1 MFKIKNIGKIVATF
15 ICVISTAIGAE
26 KPLVIGM
33 ELAYPPFEMT
43 DARGNPTGFS
53 VDMAKDLG
61 KYLNREIKIENMSY
75 GGLIP
80 ALKTNKIDIILSS
93 MTITQERLKSIS
105 FSIPYAK
112 SYLSILVNKN
122 SPVEKV
128 ADLNVKGRKI
138 AVKKGTTG
146 HLVSTEYFP
155 NAEIL
160 VFDKE
165 TPAVLEVTQGKVD
178 AFIYDPLTIIKN
190 WKDNPN
196 TTKPIFEQFQKESE
210 NWGIGY
216 RQEDSQLGE
225 QINAFI
231 KNYKATG
238 GFDKLSEKYLG
249 EQKKAFDERGIPFFF

>member
-1 MFKIKNIGKIVATF
+1 MFKLKSIGIILLSFVFANS
-15 ICVISTAIGAE
+15 VAIGIQ
-26 KPLVIGM
+26 KPLIVGM

-43 DARGNPTGFS
+43 DPKGNPTGFS
-53 VDMAKDLG
+53 VDMANDLG

-80 ALKTNKIDIILSS
+80 SLKTNKIDIILSS

-112 SYLSILVNKN
+112 AYLSILVNKN
-122 SPVEKV
+122 SPVEKA

-146 HLVSTEYFP
+146 HLVATEYFP

-178 AFIYDPLTIIKN
+178 AFIYDPLTVIKN

-196 TTKPIFEQFQKESE
+196 TTKPILEQFQKESE

-216 RQEDSQLGE
+216 RQEDTQLGE
-225 QINAFI
+225 QINSFI
-231 KNYKATG
+231 KHYRETG
-238 GFDKLSEKYLG
+238 GFDKLSEKYLS